1 MSIGISNLT
10 RTTGQNVSTEI
21 EAVRSTGELASE
33 ADFRAQ
39 RAHEKHL
46 GGFTWDLVA
55 KESGYTNGED
65 ARQSVKAYLG
75 RAAMRVSER
84 TRADSLQKE
93 LHRLDVLQS
102 ACWDQALSGDLK
114 AIDTSIKIINTR
126 AKLLGLEQVS
136 QTNVTQQTILI
147 RGTKEEF
154 IEGLQAVSRGA

>member
-1 MSIGISNLT
+1 MSSEV
-10 RTTGQNVSTEI
+10 Q
-21 EAVRSTGELASE
+21 AVRSTGELATD
-33 ADFRAQ
+33 ADFKAHK
-39 RAHEKHL
+39 AHEKRL

-55 KESGYTNGED
+55 QECGYTTGED

-114 AIDTSIKIINTR
+114 AIETSIKIINMR
-126 AKLLGLEQVS
+126 SKLLGLEQVS